1 MCRLE
6 IVTRED
12 KLRQC
17 GRCEGMGANM
27 GAKDGRGD
35 CGARQYHRARS
46 KPPPRST
53 KACAMS
59 SPAAAKPTMLKTHGF
74 HMSCNT
80 RKSITVT
87 EQCVVS
93 EWGLFTR

>member
-1 MCRLE
+1 MDQKAERGQPAPEKYPGSPVCRLE

-53 KACAMS
+53 KACAMA
-59 SPAAAKPTMLKTHGF
+59 SPAAAKPTMLKTHF
-74 HMSCNT
+74 PHELQN
-80 RKSITVT
+80 
-87 EQCVVS
+87 
-93 EWGLFTR
+93 